1 MTRYCGICTCRIRS
15 HMTSTAPLEYSIRRS
30 ARAKHVRIRVTAT
43 DGVVVVVPKR
53 FDERLLPRLVEQQ
66 HAWIDAQLRGLGE
79 ALVTTERLEA
89 LPPVVQLGAC
99 DEEWRLEYRSTDSGQ
114 VRIAQAGSRRLG
126 IRGDVDDKAKVRAAL
141 KRWLARR
148 ARTTLVDRLN
158 ELSTQYRLPYERATI
173 RFQRSRWGS
182 CSSTGTIS
190 LNARLMFLRPEL
202 VRCVLAHELCHTAHL
217 NHGPRFWSLL
227 DELEPAHRALHV
239 GLKDSWSLI
248 PAWTF
253 A

>member
-1 MTRYCGICTCRIRS
+1 
-15 HMTSTAPLEYSIRRS
+15 MTSTATLRYSVRRS
-30 ARAKHVRIRVTAT
+30 KRAKHVRIRVTAA
-43 DGVVVVVPKR
+43 DGVVVVVPNR
-53 FDERLLPRLVEQQ
+53 FDDSLLPGLVEQQ
-66 HAWIDAQLRGLGE
+66 YAWIDRQLRGLGE
-79 ALVTTERLEA
+79 ALVTTERLAA
-89 LPPVVQLGAC
+89 LPSTVRLAAC
-99 DEEWRLEYRSTDSGQ
+99 DEDWLPKYRSTDSGQ
-114 VRIAQAGSRRLG
+114 VRIAEAGSGRLV
-126 IRGDVDDKAKVRAAL
+126 IRGDVDNRAKVRAAL

-148 ARTTLVDRLN
+148 AKTTLVTRLD
-158 ELSTQYRLPYERATI
+158 ELSAQYRLPYARATI

-190 LNARLMFLRPEL
+190 LNARLMFLRSEL

-239 GLKDSWSLI
+239 DLKNSWSEI

>member
-1 MTRYCGICTCRIRS
+1 
-15 HMTSTAPLEYSIRRS
+15 MTSTAPLEYSIRRS
-30 ARAKHVRIRVTAT
+30 PRAKHVRIRVTAA
-43 DGVVVVVPKR
+43 DGVVVVVPQR
-53 FDERLLPRLVEQQ
+53 FDERLLPGLVEQQ
-66 HAWIDAQLRGLGE
+66 HAWIDEQLRGLGD
-79 ALVTTERLEA
+79 ALVTTERLET
-89 LPPVVQLGAC
+89 LPSVIQLGAC
-99 DEEWRLEYRSTDSGQ
+99 DEEWLLDYRSTDSDQ
-114 VRIAQAGSRRLG
+114 VRIAQAGSSGLG
-126 IRGDVDDKAKVRAAL
+126 IRGDVGDKAKVRAGL

-148 ARTTLVDRLN
+148 AKTTLVARLDD
-158 ELSTQYRLPYERATI
+158 LSVRSRLPYARATI

-182 CSSTGTIS
+182 CSSSGTIS

-227 DELEPAHRALHV
+227 DEIEPAHRVLHV
-239 GLKDSWSLI
+239 DLKNSWSQI

>member
-1 MTRYCGICTCRIRS
+1 
-15 HMTSTAPLEYSIRRS
+15 MTSTAQLEYRVRRS
-30 ARAKHVRIRVTAT
+30 TRAKHVRIRVTAA
-43 DGVVVVVPKR
+43 DGVVVVVPTR
-53 FDERLLPRLVEQQ
+53 FDESLLPDLVEQQ
-66 HAWIDAQLRGLGE
+66 HAWIDVQLRGLGE

-89 LPPVVQLGAC
+89 LPPAVQLAAC
-99 DEEWRLEYRSTDSGQ
+99 DEEWQLAYRSTDSGQ
-114 VRIAQAGSRRLG
+114 VRIAAAGSDRLCVS
-126 IRGDVDDKAKVRAAL
+126 GDIENNGKVRAAL

-148 ARTTLVDRLN
+148 ARSTLVTRLDD
-158 ELSTQYRLPYERATI
+158 LSAQYRLPYTRATI

-182 CSSTGTIS
+182 CSSSGTIS

-239 GLKDSWSLI
+239 DLKHSWSRI